1 MLIAPLLLRRV
12 VLYQVVAVFT
22 RHLALLLGLSQTL
35 QLPPQLL
42 YLSVLLRD
50 CHLSLLELSVLLG
63 DCQLSLSLHPR
74 YLFRMLSGLP
84 LLFLG
89 DCV

>member
-22 RHLALLLGLSQTL
+22 RHLALLLGLSQIF

-42 YLSVLLRD
+42 YLSVLLGD
-50 CHLSLLELSVLLG
+50 CQLSLLELSVLLG
-63 DCQLSLSLHPR
+63 DCQLPLSLHPR

-84 LLFLG
+84 LLF
-89 DCV
+89 